1 MKKQILIVGSGG
13 REHALGWKLN
23 QSPNVEKIL
32 YASGNGG
39 TKNNLK
45 INPTDIHGLIE
56 VAETEDCFTVV
67 GPEVPLGNGIVDRFQ
82 EKNLPIFGPNQVA
95 SQLEM
100 SKVFSKNFMQ
110 THNIPTAK
118 FEVFHDP
125 DDALEYVKSNGL
137 PKVVKADGL
146 AAGKGAIIC
155 KTLDETKDAID
166 RVMIKHEF
174 GSAGDKIVLEDF
186 LQGYEVSFIGISDG
200 LDFVPLAT
208 SQDHKQVFDGDVGA
222 NTGGMGAYSPVPMI
236 SEELY
241 ETMLNNIMKKT
252 VSGMKQDG
260 RLIKGIIYAGIM
272 ICNGAPYVLEFNCR
286 FGDPETQPL
295 LYRMKSDL
303 LPYLEASVNGNLRSL
318 NPIQWEDGYSV
329 CVVMSSG
336 GYPGSYEKG
345 KVIHGLDDAA
355 KIKNTMVFHAGTQ
368 KQDEKIVT
376 SGGRVLSITALGPNI
391 KEAISRTY
399 EVVDLIDF
407 EGKQYRKDIGYK
419 AIQYIEGL

>member
-1 MKKQILIVGSGG
+1 MIKRILIVGSGG

-23 QSPNVEKIL
+23 QSPNVENII

-39 TKNNLK
+39 TGNNLK
-45 INPTDIHGLIE
+45 INPIDINGLIK
-56 VAETEDCFTVV
+56 VAETENCFTVI
-67 GPEVPLGNGIVDRFQ
+67 GPEVSLGEGIVDRFQ
-82 EKNLPIFGPNQVA
+82 EKDLLIFGPSKVA

-100 SKVFSKNFMQ
+100 SKVFSKSFMR

-118 FEVFHDP
+118 FEVFQDP
-125 DDALEYVKSNGL
+125 NEAIEYVKINGL

-146 AAGKGAIIC
+146 ASGKGAIIC
-155 KTLDETKDAID
+155 RTLDETRDAIE
-166 RVMIKHEF
+166 RIMIKREF
-174 GSAGDKIVLEDF
+174 GSAGDKVVLEDF

-200 LDFVPLAT
+200 FDFVPFAT
-208 SQDHKQVFDGDVGA
+208 SQDHKQIYDGDVGA

-241 ETMLNNIMKKT
+241 ETILNNIMKKT
-252 VSGMKQDG
+252 VNGMRQDG

-272 ICNGAPYVLEFNCR
+272 ICNDAPYVLEYNCR

-295 LYRMKSDL
+295 LFRMKSDL
-303 LPYLEASVNGNLRSL
+303 LPYLEASVTGDLNSL
-318 NPIQWEDGYSV
+318 DPIQWEDGYSV

-345 KVIHGLDDAA
+345 KVIYGLDDAA
-355 KIKNTMVFHAGTQ
+355 KIRNTMVFHAGTQ
-368 KQDEKIVT
+368 KQDENIVT
-376 SGGRVLSITALGPNI
+376 SGGRVLGVTALGRDIN
-391 KEAISRTY
+391 EAISKAY

-407 EGKQYRKDIGYK
+407 EGKQYRKDIGYR
-419 AIQYIEGL
+419 AVQYKEGL